1 MRCKCYLH
9 LHGAKANAMGLL
21 FCILGLVWWFPIG
34 LVLLAAFIISRAMGS
49 WHRPQFAGSV
59 PSGGWGSSGNRWESN
74 MADRPR
80 DKRGC
85 GSANWGDRR
94 SSGSRAFDDYRA
106 ETLRGL
112 EEEQRE
118 FKEFLERLRAA
129 KDRAELDQF
138 LNERRSKPRPDS
150 PQS

>member
-1 MRCKCYLH
+1 M
-9 LHGAKANAMGLL
+9 
-21 FCILGLVWWFPIG
+21 V
-34 LVLLAAFIISRAMGS
+34 
-49 WHRPQFAGSV
+49 
-59 PSGGWGSSGNRWESN
+59 
-74 MADRPR
+74 DRPR

-85 GSANWGDRR
+85 GPASWGDRT
-94 SSGSRAFDDYRA
+94 SSASRAFEDYRA
-106 ETLRGL
+106 ETLRRL

-138 LNERRSKPRPDS
+138 LNERGSKPHPDS

>member
-1 MRCKCYLH
+1 
-9 LHGAKANAMGLL
+9 MGPL

-34 LVLLAAFIISRAMGS
+34 LVILAAFIISRAIGS
-49 WHRPQFAGSV
+49 WQRPQFAGSV
-59 PSGGWGSSGNRWESN
+59 TSGGSSGNRWESN
-74 MADRPR
+74 VADRPR

-85 GSANWGDRR
+85 GPANWGDQT

-106 ETLRGL
+106 ETLRHL

-129 KDRAELDQF
+129 KDRVELDQF